1 MPDVAITASTTS
13 SIRPVEL
20 GPITQL
26 SEQPTEPYGPLDLS
40 WLDAATVSND
50 MPRAE
55 YAPFDTQKPPEGIEF
70 SALLNETEQLL
81 PYYISGLKGN
91 AVPGDVSGKII
102 GVQDRLST
110 LLVKSD
116 PFEECMDLKEAF
128 KMLFIMRE
136 VELASPVNGA
146 LTVPGYKAVLMYR
159 AGKSDMLPSNIVN
172 GINRLRDLN
181 VTTIAPQT

>member
-26 SEQPTEPYGPLDLS
+26 SEQPTRPYGNLDLS
-40 WLDAATVSND
+40 WIDNAY
-50 MPRAE
+50 MPSVESR
-55 YAPFDTQKPPEGIEF
+55 PFNLQKPPEGIEF

-172 GINRLRDLN
+172 GINRLRGLN